1 VVRGCCF
8 FAVTAMIDPALPKNG
23 GLARVV
29 EMKFRDGS
37 VLHPKFPA
45 PTNTYMASATAV
57 TEALLQ
63 ALSQLVPNRQTAGT
77 GGVGGLMIGGKRD
90 DGRAFVQY
98 EIVGSAYGARTG
110 KDGVSGT
117 SVLLDNART
126 APIEVLE
133 TEFPTRVKRFE
144 LIRDSGGAGQ
154 FRGGL
159 GIRREYEIL
168 APEVQFSLR
177 GGKHTNPAHA
187 IDGGKPGQTGAC
199 IINPGEGDKEK
210 RMPGRFGGLY
220 LHRGDVIRLEKSGGG
235 GIGNVAQ
242 RPFELIVGDV
252 LDGYVSF
259 EAALRDYGI
268 DAARLQAAIDTWK
281 DKSAQSGKMHAK
293 RGSE

>member
-1 VVRGCCF
+1 
-8 FAVTAMIDPALPKNG
+8 
-23 GLARVV
+23 VV

-77 GGVGGLMIGGKRD
+77 GGVGGLMIGGKRE

-133 TEFPTRVKRFE
+133 SEFPTRVKRFE
-144 LIRDSGGAGQ
+144 LITDSGGAGQ

-177 GGKHTNPAHA
+177 GGKHTNPAHG
-187 IDGGKPGQTGAC
+187 IDGANPGQTGAC
-199 IINPGEGDKEK
+199 IINPGAGEKEK
-210 RMPGRFGGLY
+210 HMPGRFGGLY
-220 LHRGDVIRLEKSGGG
+220 LQRGDVIRLQKSGGG

-259 EAALRDYGI
+259 DAAVRDYGL
-268 DAARLQAAIDTWK
+268 DPMRLEAAMKAWADDSKNNSRNLQ
-281 DKSAQSGKMHAK
+281 